1 MLDILNNTGI
11 LILVGIIVFGF
22 IFGKVL
28 EHSKGLSK

>member
-11 LILVGIIVFGF
+11 LILIGIITFGF

-28 EHSKGLSK
+28 EHSKSLSK